1 MFADS
6 STAKPPHAIRAAR
19 RRAEWERE
27 RLAEVR
33 RQVEAGLL
41 TEAEAKERGL

>member
-1 MFADS
+1 MFPSQLVHNPVAE
-6 STAKPPHAIRAAR
+6 RAAR
-19 RRAEWERE
+19 RRAEWEKE

-33 RQVEAGLL
+33 RQLEDGLL